1 MLSEAM
7 RTTTVETPEPVFAIE
22 PITNYVVISVS
33 IGAGNYE
40 IALSGNGIR
49 ASVSG
54 TSPDVYLPES
64 DVIPQVLVPSS
75 MTRQCPALGLVRYFH
90 LDLWGHRFEN
100 IAWSCASDSVLGGP
114 RTRLNQRIAFD
125 TNRVTI
131 TEM

>member
-1 MLSEAM
+1 MLSEAIH
-7 RTTTVETPEPVFAIE
+7 TTSVETPEPVFAIE

-49 ASVSG
+49 VSVSG
-54 TSPDVYLPES
+54 ASPDVYVPES
-64 DVIPQVLVPSS
+64 DVIPQVLVPSK
-75 MTRQCPALGLVRYFH
+75 MVRHCPKMGLVRYYH

-100 IAWSCASDSVLGGP
+100 IAWSYASDTVLGEP
-114 RTRLNQRIAFD
+114 RARLNQRIAFD
-125 TNRVTI
+125 TNRVRI